1 MTTWIFAVLAVAASI
16 ALVRRLIQRKGLV
29 GDWRKSIRWY
39 SNWCFATIASI
50 QGSVLVFVTQEQ
62 LQAKI
67 LFYPSWTWG
76 ALVQAAI
83 AILAVAGFVLRNI
96 SQEKKDIPEHRDGQP

>member
-1 MTTWIFAVLAVAASI
+1 MTTWILAVLAVAIAF

-50 QGSVLVFVTQEQ
+50 QTSVLVFVTQDQ
-62 LQAKI
+62 LQAKL
-67 LFYPSWTWG
+67 LFYPTWTWG
-76 ALVQAAI
+76 ELVQAAI
-83 AILAVAGFVLRNI
+83 ATLAVAGFILRNI
-96 SQEKKDIPEHRDGQP
+96 SQEKKDIPDHEEVRP